1 MHARRIII
9 TCLWCLAL
17 GINGHARQYTS
28 ANPLVYE
35 DVWDLAPYAFINEN
49 GQPDGFNIDL
59 VKLMMNRLGIPYT
72 IKLKQSPRN
81 FEDLENHK
89 ADLTIG
95 IKAFY
100 HDKYGQY
107 NNNILS
113 LFTHSVARAK
123 DKEAKIKTWGDLRNN
138 KVMVHDN
145 SFSHNMMKRDG
156 LGDNAIP
163 VNDMKGALIK
173 LNETGEGAIL
183 WNSMTMRTII
193 SNNKLDNIRL
203 TSVNMKYGEYHFMA
217 QDSTLLARLDSIYDE
232 ITASEEVLALRK
244 KWFYPEA
251 KVTGIPNWLW
261 YVVYTLAA
269 VIVCM
274 LAYNFFYRY
283 RERKAR
289 RESERQTTQL
299 ELLLK
304 SGNYR
309 IWTYDIQQ
317 EKFRRLTIKGEGLDE
332 YNTRAFSMFFHPDD
346 FARIKKTIELVK
358 EKDIETDTF
367 TVRCHSPHDNAHN
380 YYFDLNI
387 SILHEEYGEPTMLLG
402 VQTDKTA
409 ERSKSINTSDSLL
422 RFRTIF
428 ETAMAQMA
436 YYDKDGIMTDIN
448 DSACE
453 TFGIVDKNEFLKSRM
468 HISQVPVFHHLQD
481 DVIDEIW
488 VSSIVDFDD
497 LRRRGELS
505 EFWTRKGVVYYEFT
519 IMPIYDNNGQLQCI
533 VSAGR
538 DITEIATQMNRE
550 RRRSKR
556 IETAS
561 GELKK
566 YVENINYA
574 LEVSDTQLANYDIN
588 TKKMEVTYDM
598 HKPKLELSQLQ
609 CVHMVDAS
617 QTRTA
622 ANIMLRMDKKRM
634 KKYKARFKTRMRD
647 QHRDNIYYELNAV
660 PMTSNDGTIN
670 HYFCLCRNITKL
682 VETERQLAAETKKAQ
697 EAEKVKDSFLTNMSY
712 EIRTPLNTVVGFAE
726 LFNAPHDKEDE
737 KTFIEEIK
745 KSSDKL
751 LKLVNNILLLSRI
764 DAKMLEL
771 NPQPTDFGE
780 LFKSYCLMG
789 LSRGI
794 HEGVKT
800 DIMEREEPLIVEID
814 NAQTGHI
821 IETLT
826 LLSARF
832 TARGYIRTRYEYHNG
847 KVTFCIEDSGP
858 GMDKA
863 SIARVTTRTYE
874 GIKNDYNIELE
885 LTICHELASL
895 MGGHMEIQSS
905 LGRGTT
911 IWVTLPCKNLL
922 EELENTNANG
932 I

>member
-1 MHARRIII
+1 
-9 TCLWCLAL
+9 
-17 GINGHARQYTS
+17 
-28 ANPLVYE
+28 
-35 DVWDLAPYAFINEN
+35 
-49 GQPDGFNIDL
+49 
-59 VKLMMNRLGIPYT
+59 
-72 IKLKQSPRN
+72 
-81 FEDLENHK
+81 
-89 ADLTIG
+89 
-95 IKAFY
+95 
-100 HDKYGQY
+100 
-107 NNNILS
+107 
-113 LFTHSVARAK
+113 
-123 DKEAKIKTWGDLRNN
+123 
-138 KVMVHDN
+138 
-145 SFSHNMMKRDG
+145 
-156 LGDNAIP
+156 
-163 VNDMKGALIK
+163 
-173 LNETGEGAIL
+173 
-183 WNSMTMRTII
+183 
-193 SNNKLDNIRL
+193 
-203 TSVNMKYGEYHFMA
+203 
-217 QDSTLLARLDSIYDE
+217 
-232 ITASEEVLALRK
+232 
-244 KWFYPEA
+244 
-251 KVTGIPNWLW
+251 
-261 YVVYTLAA
+261 
-269 VIVCM
+269 
-274 LAYNFFYRY
+274 
-283 RERKAR
+283 
-289 RESERQTTQL
+289 
-299 ELLLK
+299 
-304 SGNYR
+304 
-309 IWTYDIQQ
+309 
-317 EKFRRLTIKGEGLDE
+317 
-332 YNTRAFSMFFHPDD
+332 
-346 FARIKKTIELVK
+346 
-358 EKDIETDTF
+358 
-367 TVRCHSPHDNAHN
+367 
-380 YYFDLNI
+380 
-387 SILHEEYGEPTMLLG
+387 MLLG

-448 DSACE
+448 DSACQ

-737 KTFIEEIK
+737 KTFIEEIR

>member
-317 EKFRRLTIKGEGLDE
+317 EKFRSVTIKGEGLDE

-448 DSACE
+448 DSACQ

>member
-317 EKFRRLTIKGEGLDE
+317 EKFRSVTIKGEGLDE

-737 KTFIEEIK
+737 KTFIEEIR

>member
-59 VKLMMNRLGIPYT
+59 VKLIMNRLGIPYT

-138 KVMVHDN
+138 KVIVHDN
-145 SFSHNMMKRDG
+145 SFSHNMMKRDD
-156 LGDNAIP
+156 LADNAIP

-274 LAYNFFYRY
+274 LAYNLFYRY

-304 SGNYR
+304 SGSYR

-317 EKFRRLTIKGEGLDE
+317 EKFRSVTIKGEGLDE
-332 YNTRAFSMFFHPDD
+332 YNMRAFSMFFHPDD
-346 FARIKKTIELVK
+346 FAQIKKTIELVK

-409 ERSKSINTSDSLL
+409 ERLKSINTSDNLL

-622 ANIMLRMDKKRM
+622 ANIMLRMDKKKM

>member
-59 VKLMMNRLGIPYT
+59 VKLIMNRLGIPYT

-138 KVMVHDN
+138 KVIVHDN
-145 SFSHNMMKRDG
+145 SFSHNMMKRDD
-156 LGDNAIP
+156 LADNALP

-274 LAYNFFYRY
+274 LAYNLFYRY

-304 SGNYR
+304 SGSYR

-317 EKFRRLTIKGEGLDE
+317 EKFRSVTIKGEGLDE
-332 YNTRAFSMFFHPDD
+332 YNMRAFSMFFHPDD
-346 FARIKKTIELVK
+346 FAQIKKTIELVK

-367 TVRCHSPHDNAHN
+367 TVRCHSPHDTAHN

-409 ERSKSINTSDSLL
+409 ERLKSINTSDSLL

-622 ANIMLRMDKKRM
+622 ANIMLRMDKKKM
-634 KKYKARFKTRMRD
+634 KNYKARFKTRMRD

-660 PMTSNDGTIN
+660 PMTSNDGTIS

-895 MGGHMEIQSS
+895 MGGQMEIQSS

>member
-59 VKLMMNRLGIPYT
+59 VKLIMNRLGIPYT

-138 KVMVHDN
+138 KVIVHDN
-145 SFSHNMMKRDG
+145 SFSHNMMKRDD
-156 LGDNAIP
+156 LADNALP

-274 LAYNFFYRY
+274 LAYNLFYRY

-304 SGNYR
+304 SGSYR

-317 EKFRRLTIKGEGLDE
+317 EKFRSVTIKGEGLDE
-332 YNTRAFSMFFHPDD
+332 YNMRAFSMFFHPDD
-346 FARIKKTIELVK
+346 FAQIKKTIELVK

-367 TVRCHSPHDNAHN
+367 TVRCHSPHDTAHN

-409 ERSKSINTSDSLL
+409 ERLKSINTSDSLL

-448 DSACE
+448 DNACE

-622 ANIMLRMDKKRM
+622 ANIMLRMDKKKM
-634 KKYKARFKTRMRD
+634 KNYKARFKTRMRD

-660 PMTSNDGTIN
+660 PMTSNDGTIS

>member
-35 DVWDLAPYAFINEN
+35 DVWDLAPYDFINEN

-317 EKFRRLTIKGEGLDE
+317 EKFRSVTIKGEGLDE

-911 IWVTLPCKNLL
+911 IWVMLPCKNLL

>member
-317 EKFRRLTIKGEGLDE
+317 EKFRSVTIKGEGLDE

-622 ANIMLRMDKKRM
+622 ANIMLRMDKKKM

-800 DIMEREEPLIVEID
+800 DIMEREEPLIIEID

>member
-59 VKLMMNRLGIPYT
+59 VKLIMNRLGIPYT

-81 FEDLENHK
+81 FEDLKNHK

-138 KVMVHDN
+138 KVIVHDN
-145 SFSHNMMKRDG
+145 SFSHNMMKRDD
-156 LGDNAIP
+156 LADNALP
-163 VNDMKGALIK
+163 VNDMKEALIK

-274 LAYNFFYRY
+274 LAYNLFYRY

-304 SGNYR
+304 SGSYR

-317 EKFRRLTIKGEGLDE
+317 EKFRSVTIKGEGLDE
-332 YNTRAFSMFFHPDD
+332 YNMRAFSMFFHPDD
-346 FARIKKTIELVK
+346 FAQIKKTIELVK

-367 TVRCHSPHDNAHN
+367 TVRCHSPHDTAHN

-409 ERSKSINTSDSLL
+409 ERLKSINTSDSLL

-622 ANIMLRMDKKRM
+622 ANIMLRMDKKKM
-634 KKYKARFKTRMRD
+634 KDYKARFKTRMRD

-660 PMTSNDGTIN
+660 PMTSNDGTIS

>member
-317 EKFRRLTIKGEGLDE
+317 EKFRSVTIKGEGLDE

-448 DSACE
+448 DSACQ

-737 KTFIEEIK
+737 KTFIEEIR

>member
-59 VKLMMNRLGIPYT
+59 VKLIMNRLGIPYT

-138 KVMVHDN
+138 KVIVHDN
-145 SFSHNMMKRDG
+145 SFSHNMMKRDD
-156 LGDNAIP
+156 LADNAIP

-274 LAYNFFYRY
+274 LAYNLFYRY

-304 SGNYR
+304 SGSYR

-317 EKFRRLTIKGEGLDE
+317 EKFRSVTIKGEGLDE
-332 YNTRAFSMFFHPDD
+332 YNMRAFSMFFHPDD
-346 FARIKKTIELVK
+346 FAQIKKTIELVK

-367 TVRCHSPHDNAHN
+367 TVRCHSPHDTAHN
-380 YYFDLNI
+380 NYFDLNI

-409 ERSKSINTSDSLL
+409 ERLKSINTSDNLL

-488 VSSIVDFDD
+488 VSSIIDFDD

-538 DITEIATQMNRE
+538 DITEIATQINRE

-622 ANIMLRMDKKRM
+622 ANIMLRMDKKKM